1 MNTFGK
7 MGLLCC
13 LAAVLLAGCGD
24 GDRDVSAV
32 SAHKKKWVCFAVRR
46 RFCLPDAVTGTE
58 IRRRQRSQEKRRS
71 TTDKIYQVEHPAGDG
86 GKERI
91 R

>member
-13 LAAVLLAGCGD
+13 PATVLLAGCGD
-24 GDRDVSAV
+24 GDRDVSA
-32 SAHKKKWVCFAVRR
+32 AALTRKKK
-46 RFCLPDAVTGTE
+46 
-58 IRRRQRSQEKRRS
+58 KYN
-71 TTDKIYQVEHPAGDG
+71 DKIYQVGHPAGDG